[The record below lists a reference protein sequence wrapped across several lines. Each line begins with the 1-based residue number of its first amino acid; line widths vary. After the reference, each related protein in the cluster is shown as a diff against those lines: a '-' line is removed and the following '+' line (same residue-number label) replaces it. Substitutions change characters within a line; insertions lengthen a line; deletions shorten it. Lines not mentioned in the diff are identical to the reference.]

1 MTYSLNIQIPF
12 LSIRKQLWYF
22 RGLDSTNFTQLIQQ
36 LVEWSKQPV
45 KQRDFSQ
52 RGRSKFSSKIFAD
65 KMMEYIFAVAVALHI
80 AVAMTPEDSEKGV
93 GRSAR
98 EFILPETDGDREA
111 AGVQFTWPK
120 NRLRSWESAW
130 D

>member
-1 MTYSLNIQIPF
+1 MGN
-12 LSIRKQLWYF
+12 
-22 RGLDSTNFTQLIQQ
+22 
-36 LVEWSKQPV
+36 
-45 KQRDFSQ
+45 QRDFSQ

-111 AGVQFTWPK
+111 AGTRGSLQLPLGHYIRRRK
-120 NRLRSWESAW
+120 LLQRHGLQCDNRLLQRSPAHP
-130 D
+130 

>member
-1 MTYSLNIQIPF
+1 
-12 LSIRKQLWYF
+12 
-22 RGLDSTNFTQLIQQ
+22 
-36 LVEWSKQPV
+36 
-45 KQRDFSQ
+45 
-52 RGRSKFSSKIFAD
+52 
-65 KMMEYIFAVAVALHI
+65 MMEYIFAVAVALHI

-120 NRLRSWESAW
+120 NRLRIRLRLNFDSMTCLNYLLLDFFQYRKSQA
-130 D
+130 DSQAVFQAVFSPLDPTPA